1 MGKFSLSLLRSVG
14 WFEAVEVE
22 GFWVCGWVKTAR
34 PLPDFGWGTGPSG
47 ACGAAFGTVCNLP
60 SVSGEAEL
68 VLEVVLV
75 RLMDLEEFEEV
86 EVVVCLMVEED
97 DEEDFE

>member
-1 MGKFSLSLLRSVG
+1 
-14 WFEAVEVE
+14 
-22 GFWVCGWVKTAR
+22 
-34 PLPDFGWGTGPSG
+34 
-47 ACGAAFGTVCNLP
+47 
-60 SVSGEAEL
+60 VSGEAEL

-75 RLMDLEEFEEV
+75 WLMDLEEFEEV